1 VSPPRRP
8 AETASMSSTWPKV
21 FRDPVH
27 NLIAFED
34 TPCDRLLLDLVNAR
48 EVQRLRRIKQMGLT
62 ELVFPGANHSR
73 FAHSLGV
80 LHTARLFLEQFERV
94 VGRPL
99 PQEQRAFLLAA
110 ALLHDVGHG
119 PFSHA
124 FELVTGQWHEAFTR
138 AILQDESTEVHQR
151 LRAFD
156 RDMPARL
163 ALFFDE
169 DADDGQ
175 RSAVLPAYLTRVVA
189 GQLDADRCDYL
200 LRDSH
205 ATGTN
210 YGDFDLQWMLAQLRP
225 DPANGRFYLTHNGL
239 SAAETY
245 LFARFHMYRTVYFHK
260 TSRAAEVMLKLL
272 FRRLKELIVAHGA
285 VGDVSG
291 AFFEAFSGQICL
303 TRYLDLDDHSVTE
316 LLKGCTRCTDA
327 VARRLAEGLLHRRLY
342 KAFDVTG
349 LLPTLEL
356 SRIVAFNMRVTER
369 LRELGMDPRY
379 CFYEDSASDTPYE
392 PYQPDAEKPSRQ
404 IYVESASGKIVE
416 ITELSEALGQLSR
429 TYTVI
434 RYYVP
439 AEFRDELRAI
449 ARETLTGR

>member
-1 VSPPRRP
+1 
-8 AETASMSSTWPKV
+8 MSTTWPKV
-21 FRDPVH
+21 FRDPIH

-138 AILQDESTEVHQR
+138 AILQDESTDVHR
-151 LRAFD
+151 KLRAFD
-156 RDMPARL
+156 RDMPNRL

-169 DADDGQ
+169 DADEGQ
-175 RSAVLPAYLTRVVA
+175 RASGMPTYLARVVA

-225 DPANGRFYLTHNGL
+225 DPDHGRFYLTQKGL

-272 FRRLKELIVAHGA
+272 FRRLKELIVAHCA
-285 VGDVSG
+285 VGDVPSSLS
-291 AFFEAFSGQICL
+291 EAFSGQIRL
-303 TRYLDLDDHSVTE
+303 TRYLELDDHSVTE
-316 LLKGCTRCTDA
+316 LLKACTRCQDNA
-327 VARRLAEGLLHRRLY
+327 VSRLGDGVLNR
-342 KAFDVTG
+342 
-349 LLPTLEL
+349 
-356 SRIVAFNMRVTER
+356 
-369 LRELGMDPRY
+369 
-379 CFYEDSASDTPYE
+379 
-392 PYQPDAEKPSRQ
+392 
-404 IYVESASGKIVE
+404 
-416 ITELSEALGQLSR
+416 
-429 TYTVI
+429 
-434 RYYVP
+434 
-439 AEFRDELRAI
+439 
-449 ARETLTGR
+449 